1 MTIEEINGRWVCVE
15 CGREWSA
22 MSGDNEIPETCDCKN
37 IDQLKQDTLK
47 KKVS

>member
-1 MTIEEINGRWVCVE
+1 MIMIEEVNGRWVCAE

-37 IDQLKQDTLK
+37 KEITND
-47 KKVS
+47 

>member
-1 MTIEEINGRWVCVE
+1 MIEEVNGRWVCAE